1 MYELDARLP
10 EDLTLE
16 ISIYDKTYD
25 KLTDVL
31 IGTTKIDLENRRL
44 SNKLVLCRK
53 AAEIELEEL
62 KNKKNLKDDKMFK
75 REVNKII

>member
-1 MYELDARLP
+1 MFELDARLP
-10 EDLTLE
+10 EDLNLE

-31 IGTTKIDLENRRL
+31 IGTTKIDLENRWL

-62 KNKKNLKDDKMFK
+62 KNRINIKDDKIIK
-75 REVNKII
+75 KELGKII